1 MDTKITL
8 ENKTTFDAYCQQNGY
23 PDLCT
28 SKAGNFYLFFPETGE
43 SVALS
48 KKLRKLNAK
57 QLEQKCHSFEIADV
71 VSFDDEGEEVRVP
84 CAYLL
89 DRKVS
94 KKGFGKEDE

>member
-8 ENKTTFDAYCQQNGY
+8 ENKTSFDAYCEQNGT
-23 PDLCT
+23 PNLCT

-48 KKLRKLNAK
+48 KKLRKLKAN

-71 VSFDDEGEEVRVP
+71 VSFNDEGEEVRIP

-89 DRKVS
+89 DRKVV
-94 KKGFGKEDE
+94 KEGFGSK

>member
-1 MDTKITL
+1 MDTNIKL
-8 ENKTTFDAYCQQNGY
+8 ENKTTFDAYCEQNGY

-48 KKLRKLNAK
+48 KKLRKLNAN
-57 QLEQKCHSFEIADV
+57 QIEQKCHSFEIADV
-71 VSFDDEGEEVRVP
+71 VSYDDEGEEVRVP

-89 DRKVS
+89 DRKVT
-94 KKGFGKEDE
+94 KKGIGSK

>member
-1 MDTKITL
+1 MDTKIKL
-8 ENKTTFDAYCQQNGY
+8 ENKTTYDAYCEQNGY

-43 SVALS
+43 NVALS
-48 KKLRKLNAK
+48 KKLRKLNAN

-71 VSFDDEGEEVRVP
+71 VSHDEEGKEVRIP

-89 DRKVS
+89 ERKVT
-94 KKGFGKEDE
+94 KKGLGSK